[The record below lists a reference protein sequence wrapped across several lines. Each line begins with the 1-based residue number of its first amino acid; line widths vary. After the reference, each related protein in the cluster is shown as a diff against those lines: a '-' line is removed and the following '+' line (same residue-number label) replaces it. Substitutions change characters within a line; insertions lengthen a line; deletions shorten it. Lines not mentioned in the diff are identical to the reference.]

1 VDQADDVVTF
11 LRALTRAE
19 SKSAAEEW
27 EAAARL
33 WQRVVA
39 ANPVEGRFWTRLAEA
54 RHHAQDYRGAVAA
67 YEQALDLRD
76 GYPAETIY
84 RMACCHALLG
94 ERDEALANL
103 ERALE
108 LGYRHLDHARTDDD
122 LASLRDDARFRALVG
137 LVETSGL
144 SRDEGWRTD
153 LRFLVRE
160 VKRRAYDPFRYVSE
174 ERFDAEVSQLDQAI
188 SGLTD
193 LQIVLEM
200 NKLLRLLGDGHAGVW
215 PPRVNDEARQALP
228 VQFYLFEEGIFVVAA
243 DPAHADVLGAQVL
256 RIGERPVE
264 EVMEAVDP
272 IIHRDNENGQWPKH
286 LMPRYLRALPY
297 LHALGVAPSPR
308 EIVLDVRDVD
318 GVARQVA
325 LTTDATRPISNPDN
339 NFPYPDGWVYFPET
353 LPGPL
358 PLYLRHIHTSYWFAY
373 LAEERT
379 VYFQFNAVRDAFP
392 ESLADFG
399 ARLFAFVDDHEV
411 DKLVLDL
418 RWNNGGNTFL
428 ELPLLHRLIASKIN
442 RRGRLFVIIGRK
454 TFSAAQNGASL
465 MNRHTEAIFVGEP
478 TGSSPTFVG
487 ESIEFELPYS
497 GAWANVSD
505 LLWQST
511 WPMDYRIW
519 IAPTLYTPPTF
530 AAFRANRDPA
540 VEAILACREHLPG
553 W

>member
-1 VDQADDVVTF
+1 MDHTDDSATF
-11 LRALTRAE
+11 LRTLARAE
-19 SKSAAEEW
+19 SRSEAEAW
-27 EAAARL
+27 EEAVRL
-33 WQRVVA
+33 WERVVA
-39 ANPVEGRFWTRLAEA
+39 ANPVEGRYWSRLAEA
-54 RHHAQDYRGAVAA
+54 RYRTQDFRGAVAA
-67 YEQALDLRD
+67 CERALDLRD
-76 GYPAETIY
+76 GFPAKTVY
-84 RMACCHALLG
+84 RMACCHAMLG
-94 ERDEALANL
+94 ERDEAIACL

-108 LGYRHLDHARTDDD
+108 LRYRHLDHARTDDD
-122 LASLRDDARFRALVG
+122 LASLRDDARFRDLVG
-137 LVETSGL
+137 LVETNGL
-144 SRDEGWRTD
+144 SRDEGWRAD
-153 LRFLVRE
+153 LRFLTRE

-174 ERFDAEVSQLDQAI
+174 ERFDAEVSRLGEAI
-188 SGLTD
+188 PGLTD

-215 PPRVNDEARQALP
+215 PPKANEEAQHALP
-228 VQFYLFEEGIFVVAA
+228 VQFYLFEEGTFVVAA
-243 DPAHADVLGAQVL
+243 DPAHADLLGAQVL
-256 RIGERPVE
+256 HFGERPVE

-286 LMPRYLRALPY
+286 LMPRFLRALPY

-308 EIVLDVRDVD
+308 EIVLDVRDAD
-318 GVARQVA
+318 GVARHVA
-325 LTTDATRPISNPDN
+325 LTTDATRPISNPAN
-339 NFPYPDGWVYFPET
+339 TFPYPDGWAYFPET

-358 PLYLRHIHTSYWFAY
+358 PLHLRNVHTAYWFAY

-392 ESLADFG
+392 ESVADFG

-428 ELPLLHRLIASKIN
+428 ELPLLHRLIASKVN

-465 MNRHTEAIFVGEP
+465 INRHTEAIFVGEP

-487 ESIEFELPYS
+487 ESIEFDLPFS
-497 GAWANVSD
+497 EARANVSD

-519 IAPTLYTPPTF
+519 IAPTLYAPPTF

-540 VEAILACREHLPG
+540 MEAILACREHLPG